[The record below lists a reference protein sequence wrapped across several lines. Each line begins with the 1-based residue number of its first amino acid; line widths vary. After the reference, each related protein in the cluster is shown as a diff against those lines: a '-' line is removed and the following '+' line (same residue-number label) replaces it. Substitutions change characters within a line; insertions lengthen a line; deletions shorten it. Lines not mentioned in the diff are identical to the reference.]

1 MRKYQPFESNY
12 EHVRLSYYFYYF
24 DQLETVI
31 EGQRF

>member
-12 EHVRLSYYFYYF
+12 EHVRLSYYF